1 MNKIGHLKV
10 TEWIAESVGIE
21 YKFWLKL
28 GSILPDILVHT
39 YVTGHTWTASFHKT
53 GLRITKLQQHGKK
66 NRYSYLKLGYLIHYI
81 EDYFT
86 FPHNNW
92 FTGNLAEH
100 VQFETELT
108 EHLFSLNN
116 PGNDIK
122 STNHPMPA
130 EQLISFLEELHL
142 QYQQE
147 QPDFDNDIKYIL
159 EAAHCVIYSFV
170 VEFQENQERNR
181 NVYVYFGNELFGR
194 RVEKKL
200 TM

>member
-39 YVTGHTWTASFHKT
+39 YLTGHTWATAFHKT
-53 GLRITKLQQHGKK
+53 GIRITKLQQCGKQS
-66 NRYSYLKLGYLIHYI
+66 RYSYLKLGYILHYI

-92 FTGNLAEH
+92 FVGSLAEH
-100 VQFETELT
+100 VRFETELT
-108 EHLFSLNN
+108 AHLFSWNYSINN
-116 PGNDIK
+116 LKNTK
-122 STNHPMPA
+122 AMSA
-130 EQLISFLEELHL
+130 EQLLSYLEELHL

-147 QPDFDNDIKYIL
+147 KPGLDNDIKYIW
-159 EAAHCVIYSFV
+159 EAVHCVLDSFV
-170 VEFQENQERNR
+170 AEFQKNHQKNR
-181 NVYVYFGNELFGR
+181 NVYVYFLNELYGKR
-194 RVEKKL
+194 IEKKL
-200 TM
+200 TL